1 MVGCGLG
8 MSVYFSATWAVRSSS
23 SPLLVGF
30 VVVPL
35 RLGPFAG
42 YLVER
47 AGLQACLVERKSNK
61 VGI

>member
-1 MVGCGLG
+1 MWIGHVG
-8 MSVYFSATWAVRSSS
+8 VFSATWAVRSSS

-35 RLGPFAG
+35 RLEPLAG

-47 AGLQACLVERKSNK
+47 AGLQARLVERKSNK

>member
-1 MVGCGLG
+1 

-35 RLGPFAG
+35 RSGPFAG